1 MRTLSRSPLVL
12 TVVMATTLAVPPAL
26 AAESQEA
33 IRIDVPVALKQANVV
48 FNMDHAA
55 FNGDKSVGLVQMQ
68 RMVDHF
74 KKNGTKGKITAV
86 FHGEIA
92 YIGLTDSAYDKH
104 RPTKGGNPYKDA
116 IKRLADEGVEF
127 DFCANTMA
135 AKFWANSDLL
145 PQFKVTTGAIF
156 RITEL
161 LEQHYTEL
169 QP

>member
-1 MRTLSRSPLVL
+1 MRISPLSPGLCHALIVA
-12 TVVMATTLAVPPAL
+12 VSLAASPAL
-26 AAESQEA
+26 ASANEP
-33 IRIDVPVALKQANVV
+33 IRIDVPVALTQANVV

-55 FNGDKSVGLVQMQ
+55 FNGEKSVGLVQMQ
-68 RMVDHF
+68 RMLDHF
-74 KKNGTKGKITAV
+74 KKNGTKGNITAV

-92 YIGLTDSAYDKH
+92 YIGLTDAAYDKV
-104 RPTKGGNPYKDA
+104 RNTTGGNPYKGV
-116 IKRLADEGVEF
+116 IEKLAGEGVEF

-135 AKFWANSDLL
+135 AKGWTNRDLL

-156 RITEL
+156 RITQL